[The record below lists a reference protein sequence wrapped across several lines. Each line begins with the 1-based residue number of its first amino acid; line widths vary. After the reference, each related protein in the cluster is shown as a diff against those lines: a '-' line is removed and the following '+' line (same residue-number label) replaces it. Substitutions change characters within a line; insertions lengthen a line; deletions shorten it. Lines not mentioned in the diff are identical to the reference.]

1 MPIIV
6 SSETLWNDTKFKK
19 ANSKDLENT
28 TGETDFINLLTKNQM
43 TQGLERKNHIRIKVG
58 PALQTSILLVVKW
71 TQPSPRK
78 QKNSYVN
85 DIWNS

>member
-1 MPIIV
+1 
-6 SSETLWNDTKFKK
+6 
-19 ANSKDLENT
+19 
-28 TGETDFINLLTKNQM
+28 M

-71 TQPSPRK
+71 TQPSPSK

-85 DIWNS
+85 DI